1 MTRPKIYIDGQSGTT
16 GLEIRQRLADRSDID
31 LLIIPEDRRHE
42 EAARK
47 QMFEEADLAFL
58 CLPDEAAREAVQL
71 AEGTGVRLI
80 DASTAHRTAWTYG
93 FRNWTGTRKSGS
105 ARQTR

>member
-47 QMFEEADLAFL
+47 RMFEEADLA
-58 CLPDEAAREAVQL
+58 
-71 AEGTGVRLI
+71 
-80 DASTAHRTAWTYG
+80 
-93 FRNWTGTRKSGS
+93 
-105 ARQTR
+105 